1 MGATPG
7 VGAKL
12 AARVRRWFADLGFSQ
27 MWKLVVVLV
36 LAVTALFGGLDNVN
50 TKVTVFEP
58 GEDFSDGQYTLVVDR
73 AALVDEI
80 TEGTRV
86 VLPAEPGRH
95 YLGVVARLTN
105 DGTVPGNL
113 LREFD
118 LVGHPDQRFVGA
130 FRMADSSYNSALG
143 PGLTEELAFFWEL
156 PETDLAAGESVT
168 LRVWKKKFIELF
180 VTYGKTWIDSETDYG
195 EITVPV
201 KGRS

>member
-1 MGATPG
+1 MAANPG

-12 AARVRRWFADLGFSQ
+12 AVRTRRWFAELGFKQ
-27 MWKLVVVLV
+27 MGQLAVLLI

-50 TKVTVFEP
+50 TKVTGFEP
-58 GEDFSDGQYTLVVDR
+58 GEEFDDGQYRLTIER

-80 TEGTRV
+80 SVGNRP
-86 VLPAEPGRH
+86 VLPAHDGQH

-105 DGTVPGNL
+105 DGTIPGYL
-113 LREFD
+113 SKELD

-130 FRMADSSYNSALG
+130 FRMADSTLSSTLG
-143 PGLTEELAFFWEL
+143 PGLTDELAFFWEL
-156 PETDLAAGESVT
+156 PENDVAAGESVT

-180 VTYGKTWIDSETDYG
+180 VTYGKTWIDSETEYG

-201 KGRS
+201 KGGT

>member
-1 MGATPG
+1 MGVTPG
-7 VGAKL
+7 VDTTP
-12 AARVRRWFADLGFSQ
+12 AARVRRWFADLGFKQ
-27 MWKLVVVLV
+27 MWQLAVVVV

-73 AALVDEI
+73 ASLVEEI
-80 TEGTRV
+80 KAGTRV
-86 VLPAEPGRH
+86 VLPENPGHH
-95 YLGVVARLTN
+95 YLGLVVRLTN

-118 LVGHPDQRFVGA
+118 LVGHRDQRFIGA
-130 FRMADSSYNSALG
+130 YRMADSTYNVNLG

-156 PETDLAAGESVT
+156 PEGDVGAGESVT
-168 LRVWKKKFIELF
+168 LRVWKKKFVELF
-180 VTYGKTWIDSETDYG
+180 VTYGKTWVDSETDYG

-201 KGRS
+201 RGRS